1 MPRICLNF
9 IRSPLSLSFS
19 SRMALAEYI
28 LSVASLNAP
37 KSTFRSLPPSIEDNV
52 VWSGP
57 FYTFQFLYTHWPV
70 VCFRPIGNCIEIVS
84 SIWIGAFGGRWIRCP
99 LRCDLNLGLIHV
111 PLPHQDEAEASAYEL
126 LVANAIAP
134 LPSRACLD
142 FVPRPINEPKAKK
155 WFQRADELEA
165 NAVEPSCCLENH
177 GFLLYDRGNQFEAV
191 FLLSFF

>member
-1 MPRICLNF
+1 M
-9 IRSPLSLSFS
+9 
-19 SRMALAEYI
+19 
-28 LSVASLNAP
+28 
-37 KSTFRSLPPSIEDNV
+37 
-52 VWSGP
+52 
-57 FYTFQFLYTHWPV
+57 
-70 VCFRPIGNCIEIVS
+70 
-84 SIWIGAFGGRWIRCP
+84 
-99 LRCDLNLGLIHV
+99 

-165 NAVEPSCCLENH
+165 NAVELSCCLENH